1 MTKWGVALSNLA
13 KKTVQEELVLKND
26 NRTFLADAW
35 RKLKKNRAALVGMV
49 IVIIFLLAALL
60 APFITPYDPYTQLI
74 WTEGAKAKLAE
85 PSREHLFGTD
95 LYGRDIFT
103 RVIYGARISL
113 EISISAMAISVF
125 IGIIMGTLAG
135 YYGGFIDDLISWLI
149 NVLYAF
155 PFLLF
160 IVAVVAFFPPSLIL
174 TFMAISLVFW
184 MGIARVVRG
193 QVLSIKEQEF
203 VQAARALGVNDFKI
217 MFRHI
222 LPNVIAPVIV
232 QGTLGMGSIIM
243 TEAALTWLGF
253 GTQPPTPSWGYMIS
267 AGQGYLASGQWWWA
281 VFPAIGI
288 ILTVLGFNLFGD
300 GLRDA
305 LDPRNT

>member
-1 MTKWGVALSNLA
+1 MSNLEKVKIEREVNG
-13 KKTVQEELVLKND
+13 KKSKTL
-26 NRTFLADAW
+26 LADAW
-35 RKLKKNRAALVGMV
+35 RKLKKNKAALFGMGLV
-49 IVIIFLLAALL
+49 LLFILVAIF
-60 APFITPYDPYTQLI
+60 APFLTIYDPIEQLI
-74 WTEGAKAKLAE
+74 WTEGIEARLVP
-85 PSREHLFGTD
+85 PSWEHPFGTD
-95 LYGRDIFT
+95 LYGRDILT

-113 EISISAMAISVF
+113 QISISAMAISVF

-135 YYGGFIDDLISWLI
+135 YYGGFVDDVISWLI

-160 IVAVVAFFPPSLIL
+160 IIAIVAFLPPSMIL
-174 TFMAISLVFW
+174 TFSAISLVFW

-203 VQAARALGVNDFKI
+203 VQAARALGVSDWQI
-217 MFRHI
+217 MFKHI

-232 QGTLGMGSIIM
+232 QGTLGMGAIIM
-243 TEAALTWLGF
+243 TEAALTYLGF

-267 AGQGYLASGQWWWA
+267 SGQGYLANGEWWWG
-281 VFPAIGI
+281 VFPAIAI
-288 ILTVLGFNLFGD
+288 VLTVLGFNLFGD

-305 LDPRNT
+305 LDPRNE

>member
-1 MTKWGVALSNLA
+1 MRVLSEKNAQKKISTKKS
-13 KKTVQEELVLKND
+13 
-26 NRTFLADAW
+26 RTLLIDAW
-35 RKLKKNRAALVGMV
+35 RKLKRNKAALVGMGLV
-49 IVIIFLLAALL
+49 ILFLLAAIF
-60 APFITPYDPYTQLI
+60 APFITPYDPYKQLI
-74 WTEGAKAKLAE
+74 WTEGASAKLAL
-85 PSREHLFGTD
+85 PSSEHWFGTD

-113 EISISAMAISVF
+113 QISISAMAISVF
-125 IGIIMGTLAG
+125 VGVVLGTLAG
-135 YYGGFIDDLISWLI
+135 YYGGIIDDIISWLI

-160 IVAVVAFFPPSLIL
+160 IVAIVAFFPPSLVL
-174 TFMAISLVFW
+174 TFTAISLVFW

-203 VQAARALGVNDFKI
+203 VQAARALGVNDTKI
-217 MFRHI
+217 MFKHI

-232 QGTLGMGSIIM
+232 QGTLGMGTIIM
-243 TEAALTWLGF
+243 VEAGLTYLGF
-253 GTQPPTPSWGYMIS
+253 GTQPPTPSWGYMIQ

-288 ILTVLGFNLFGD
+288 IFTVLGFNLFGD

-305 LDPRNT
+305 LDPRNTL